1 MRRAERRNRAQSARS
16 APARA
21 DLRRRSCA
29 ALRNGEFVDASR
41 RMLDVRNATTAIALL
56 LLLTTACSR
65 QSSPAAEKP
74 EVFWRPL
81 GSWSGRGNTQTPSFT
96 SDSGSLRV
104 RWRTRNDATGGPGG
118 PDGTETFRLT
128 AQSAISGRPIAVAV
142 DARGAGSGVA
152 YVNDDPH
159 VFYMLVESA
168 NLDWSFSVEEAFA
181 GTPISGSSSAPAG
194 KD

>member
-1 MRRAERRNRAQSARS
+1 MLSVRRAA
-16 APARA
+16 
-21 DLRRRSCA
+21 
-29 ALRNGEFVDASR
+29 
-41 RMLDVRNATTAIALL
+41 ALL
-56 LLLTTACSR
+56 LFLTIACGR
-65 QSSPAAEKP
+65 QSSPADSKP

-104 RWRTRNDATGGPGG
+104 RWQTRSETPGG
-118 PDGTETFRLT
+118 TDEAGTFRLT

-142 DARGAGSGVA
+142 DARGAGQGMA

-181 GTPISGSSSAPAG
+181 GTTIPAAASSPAG